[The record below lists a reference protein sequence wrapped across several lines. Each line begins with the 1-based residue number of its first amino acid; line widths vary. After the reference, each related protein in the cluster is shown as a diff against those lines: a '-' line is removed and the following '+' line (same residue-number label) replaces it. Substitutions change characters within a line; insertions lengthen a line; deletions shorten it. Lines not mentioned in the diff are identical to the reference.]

1 MVQIVHVH
9 VSSLYF
15 EGNQR
20 ENIEGNQTTY
30 PPDTRGD
37 ALTIELQSRCPGKV
51 TV

>member
-1 MVQIVHVH
+1 MCMCQAYI
-9 VSSLYF
+9 S
-15 EGNQR
+15 

-37 ALTIELQSRCPGKV
+37 ALTIELQSRCTGKV